1 MNSNSNGERINQGIT
16 SLNNREENMYPS
28 ASFSEMAQRD
38 LEEFEG
44 DLKRYEAANRR
55 SVWFGA
61 VVIVLALVS
70 ACVVCSTAILLF
82 R

>member
-1 MNSNSNGERINQGIT
+1 
-16 SLNNREENMYPS
+16 MYPS

-44 DLKRYEAANRR
+44 DLKRYKAANRR
-55 SVWFGA
+55 SVWFG
-61 VVIVLALVS
+61 VIVIGLALVS
-70 ACVVCSTAILLF
+70 ACTVCSTVVLLF

>member
-1 MNSNSNGERINQGIT
+1 
-16 SLNNREENMYPS
+16 MYPS